1 MAHKLLRHSLI
12 YTGGNITARGLNFL
26 IQITV
31 WSNIFG
37 PADYGQIAYCYVFIS
52 FMAVVL
58 PFGLDAAF
66 MNFYLRRKEQ
76 NAYFTNVYLLIL
88 ALAAGF
94 VLVFFLFRRSLAPL
108 AIRSDMPQ
116 LLALSLLILFFD
128 IINNLGI
135 LYLRAEERAGLS
147 VILQNIE
154 ILLRLLLL
162 ILLVSSFSA
171 RIIHILWANVLS
183 SFVLFVVLN
192 MLMLPRLHFSLLSR
206 PMIREL
212 TLFGLPFMLSGIFD
226 RSIELAD
233 RRLLGFYLDDAAVG
247 MYVASY
253 TVAVLIRLL
262 VYSFNAGWQPYF
274 LREIDRPQGLERME
288 KIYMRTAGLL
298 MLFWVLASLWMPEI
312 IRIPLGS
319 GRHILNE
326 AYWSAIPVIP
336 VIMGAYVLMGLY
348 FLELPGIYY
357 RNKTYLN
364 ALFMGI
370 AALVNI
376 GLNVLLIPHYGMM
389 GAALATA
396 AAYAVMAALIR
407 LWNIKNTP
415 IKRGN
420 IKLLLMAGLSL
431 GSYLLLQAGFINTGT
446 RIAGSLIYA
455 ALMYVLMQL
464 TMDNGQWAID
474 N

>member
-1 MAHKLLRHSLI
+1 
-12 YTGGNITARGLNFL
+12 
-26 IQITV
+26 
-31 WSNIFG
+31 
-37 PADYGQIAYCYVFIS
+37 
-52 FMAVVL
+52 
-58 PFGLDAAF
+58 
-66 MNFYLRRKEQ
+66 
-76 NAYFTNVYLLIL
+76 
-88 ALAAGF
+88 
-94 VLVFFLFRRSLAPL
+94 
-108 AIRSDMPQ
+108 
-116 LLALSLLILFFD
+116 
-128 IINNLGI
+128 
-135 LYLRAEERAGLS
+135 
-147 VILQNIE
+147 
-154 ILLRLLLL
+154 
-162 ILLVSSFSA
+162 
-171 RIIHILWANVLS
+171 
-183 SFVLFVVLN
+183 
-192 MLMLPRLHFSLLSR
+192 
-206 PMIREL
+206 
-212 TLFGLPFMLSGIFD
+212 
-226 RSIELAD
+226 
-233 RRLLGFYLDDAAVG
+233 
-247 MYVASY
+247 
-253 TVAVLIRLL
+253 
-262 VYSFNAGWQPYF
+262 
-274 LREIDRPQGLERME
+274 ME